1 MKNNID
7 YIFREVQ
14 NPDPIEKVNT
24 KLNIVEYGKDNLHP
38 QFLYNLINY
47 SPIHGGIIQQK
58 INFIVGE
65 KLEVK
70 GWGEE
75 VLNNF
80 GATKT
85 YNDLIESFVTD
96 TETLNYFFIL
106 YKKNAQGN
114 WIAKEL
120 SAELVRPNEDLTLF
134 HYSEDWS
141 YKNQSE
147 DLTGYKVYK
156 SIHTIDREEDDECVL
171 FCQAPSKQFKID
183 LDKKR
188 GKDNL
193 SKSIY
198 PMPTYSGGI
207 VGILSDIEMN
217 WFHYAESVNGW
228 TSNTIVNLNNG
239 VPEDD
244 TTKKRIIRDLKDGAT
259 DKSKKGGITV
269 LFNDGKEREATISNI
284 GGNGNDTKYIITQ
297 EHVTQSIMI
306 AHSVQNPALFGLEIA
321 GKLGGASEVPF
332 AYARFKDTYIKK
344 KQRFVSERLSWGVK
358 FLNDLSD
365 DGSLDFIDHTPQWVK
380 DLQPQPERQFKSEKK
395 EVSTQEVI
403 SQFAKVGRP
412 KDSVNIIHSR
422 EFNFTDNDEDYKQE
436 FLSSAYKFDL
446 NADQARILQ
455 MIDKGESYNA
465 IKNALGKESI
475 WLSRQLLDLQK
486 QGLVDGWKL
495 TTQGQNAS
503 ATTEQIEVVYSY
515 EVRPEFGPDEVID
528 GTRDFC
534 RELIK
539 LNRVFTRSEINQ
551 IPTDDNRSVWLYRG
565 GWYHNPDTQK
575 NQPSCRH
582 YWVQR
587 IISK

>member
-1 MKNNID
+1 MQKID

-14 NPDPIEKVNT
+14 NPDPIEKVN
-24 KLNIVEYGKDNLHP
+24 KALNIVEYGKDNLHP
-38 QFLYNLINY
+38 QFLYNLLNY
-47 SPIHGGIIQQK
+47 SPIHGGIVQQK
-58 INFIVGE
+58 VNFIVGE
-65 KLEVK
+65 KFEVK
-70 GWGEE
+70 GWDEE
-75 VLNNF
+75 VLSNF
-80 GATKT
+80 GATKS
-85 YNDLIESFVTD
+85 YNDLVESWVTD
-96 TETLNYFFIL
+96 LEALNYFFIL
-106 YKKNAQGN
+106 YKKNAQDK

-141 YKNQSE
+141 CKSQTEEN
-147 DLTGYKVYK
+147 TGYKIYK

-183 LDKKR
+183 LDKKQN
-188 GKDNL
+188 KDNL

-244 TTKKRIIRDLKDGAT
+244 ATKKRIIRDIKDGAT
-259 DKSKKGGITV
+259 DKKKKGGITV
-269 LFNDGKEREATISNI
+269 LFNDGKEREATISNV

-306 AHSVQNPALFGLEIA
+306 AHSVQNPALFGLEVA
-321 GKLGGASEVPF
+321 GKLGGTSEVPF

-344 KQRFVSERLSWGVK
+344 KQRFISERASWGVR
-358 FLNDLSD
+358 FLNDLPKE
-365 DGSLDFIDHTPQWVK
+365 GSIEFIDHTPQWVK
-380 DLQPQPERQFKSEKK
+380 DLQPQPEPSRFKSDIK
-395 EVSTQEVI
+395 EPSTEEVI
-403 SQFAKVGRP
+403 SQFAKVGRS
-412 KDSVNIIHSR
+412 KDSVKVIHSR
-422 EFNFTDNDEDYKQE
+422 EFDFKADDEAYKQE
-436 FLSSAYKFDL
+436 FLKSAYKFDV

-455 MIDKGESYNA
+455 MIDKGESFGA
-465 IKNALGKESI
+465 IKNALGKEGI

-495 TTQGQNAS
+495 TTEGQSAS
-503 ATTEQIEVVYSY
+503 TTTEQIEVVYSY
-515 EVRPEFGPDEVID
+515 EVRPGYGAEIID

-534 RELIK
+534 RDLIG
-539 LNRVFTRSEINQ
+539 LNKVFTRNEIEQ
-551 IPTDDNRSVWLYRG
+551 ISGMVNRNVWLYRG
-565 GWYHNPDTQK
+565 GWYHNPDTNK

-582 YWVQR
+582 FWQQN
-587 IISK
+587 IISN